1 MGDIDRDMQEFRAA
15 LAIGSIQRAYVALV
29 SYMSRLRTRYAS
41 KRGDRA
47 VSGLYQGYFDMT
59 YFALF
64 PDELRARDLKVA
76 VVFDYGTFS
85 FQSWLAARNRKVQKF
100 WFEKLRDTGYAKH
113 TLAEPGAGIDAI
125 VISVL
130 AYDFSLADESVL
142 NRQIEAGVDSFENHL
157 LAVLTELSGA

>member
-1 MGDIDRDMQEFRAA
+1 MGDIDRDMHEFRTA

-41 KRGDRA
+41 KRGERA
-47 VSGLYQGYFDMT
+47 VSDLYQGYFDMT

-64 PDELRARDLKVA
+64 PNELRARDLKIA
-76 VVFDYGTFS
+76 VVFHYATFS
-85 FQSWLAARNRKVQKF
+85 FQSWLAARNRKVQKS
-100 WFEKLRDTGYAKH
+100 WWEKLRDAGYDKH

-130 AYDFSLADESVL
+130 ADDFSLADESGL
-142 NRQIEAGVDSFENHL
+142 TRQIEAGVESFENHL
-157 LAVLTELSGA
+157 LAVLTELGGA